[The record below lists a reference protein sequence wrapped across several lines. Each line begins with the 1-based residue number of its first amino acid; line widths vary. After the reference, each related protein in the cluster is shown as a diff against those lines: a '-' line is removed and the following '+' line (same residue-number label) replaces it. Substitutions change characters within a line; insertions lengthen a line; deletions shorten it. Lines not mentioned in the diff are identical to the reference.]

1 MIFKKESLNKFIL
14 YIISDFFYISLI
26 TFLLFSVVEL
36 IEPRFISA
44 FINLNALL
52 TLVVITGIITIM
64 KKD

>member
-14 YIISDFFYISLI
+14 HIISDFFYVSLT
-26 TFLLFSVVEL
+26 TFLVFSVIEL
-36 IEPRFISA
+36 VEPRFVSA
-44 FINLNALL
+44 FINFNALL